1 LLELNLHYLNLHYLN
16 VDNLNKIDYKI
27 DYIQKPL
34 TSLNKNGKTTLFP
47 NAFKKTTNE
56 ERTITETRIN

>member
-1 LLELNLHYLNLHYLN
+1 
-16 VDNLNKIDYKI
+16 IDYKI